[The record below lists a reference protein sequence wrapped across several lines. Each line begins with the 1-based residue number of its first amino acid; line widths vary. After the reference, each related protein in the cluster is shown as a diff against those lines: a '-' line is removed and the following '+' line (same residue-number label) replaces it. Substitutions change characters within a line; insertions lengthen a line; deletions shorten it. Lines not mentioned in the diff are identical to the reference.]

1 MGKYK
6 MIRDV
11 KLKGVNQNA
20 IQEMNRSLIIHLLW
34 EYTLCSRA
42 TLAQLT
48 GLKPATLSNVVN
60 SFIEWGIVK
69 EEGSIDGK
77 KGRRAIGIRLDT
89 ERYCIVAIR
98 LAQKYFSVGLFD
110 ISGKEIEHDTHFYDG
125 TISTSQDVFNHIR
138 QEIRKRIEKNAS
150 RKILAVGFAIPG
162 PFIRKDGRI
171 ALMSEFTHWKNIYI
185 KAELEAEFNIPVYLE
200 HDAHVGAFAEYWHM
214 SCNREIDL
222 VYVAAGQGIGTGIIT
237 NGKLYKGGL
246 GSAGEIGHTC
256 VEVNGL
262 QCECGSRGC
271 LEKYCSSLALTEEV
285 NKKLNAGAKSM
296 LHRHCS
302 FEEIVAAIQKGDRLA
317 RDEYVRACEY
327 LSVGVINI
335 INLLNPHI
343 IVIGDEMSK
352 VDADLLLSI
361 VSKNIENHILPKIK
375 EFTKII
381 VNPTDS
387 ILTGACVYAL
397 EEIFKTPVVFQKSDG
412 EESCSKISVSGTASK
427 TK

>member
-1 MGKYK
+1 MN
-6 MIRDV
+6 V
-11 KLKGVNQNA
+11 ELKLKGVNQNA
-20 IQEMNRSLIIHLLW
+20 IQEMNRSLILHLLW

-42 TLAQLT
+42 KLAQLT
-48 GLKPATLSNVVN
+48 GLKPATLSNVIN

-98 LAQKYFSVGLFD
+98 LSQKYFSVGLFD

-125 TISTSQDVFNHIR
+125 NTNTSKDVFDRIR
-138 QEIRKRIEKNAS
+138 QEIRRRIEENVP
-150 RKILAVGFAIPG
+150 RKILAIGFAIPG

-171 ALMSEFTHWKNIYI
+171 ALMSEFTHWKDIFI
-185 KAELEAEFNIPVYLE
+185 KAELEAEFSIPVYLE

-222 VYVAAGQGIGTGIIT
+222 VYIAAGQGIGTGIIT
-237 NGKLYKGGL
+237 NGTLYKGGL

-262 QCECGSRGC
+262 QCECGSKGC
-271 LEKYCSSLALTEEV
+271 LEKYCSSLALTAEV
-285 NKKLNAGAKSM
+285 NKKLSAGADSI
-296 LHRHCS
+296 LHPNCS
-302 FEEIVAAIQKGDRLA
+302 FDEIVEAIQKGDHLA
-317 RDEYVRACEY
+317 RNEYMRTCEY

-343 IVIGDEMSK
+343 IVIGDEMSR
-352 VDADLLLSI
+352 VDANLLLFI
-361 VSKNIENHILPKIK
+361 INKNVENHILPKIK
-375 EFTKII
+375 EFTKIMI
-381 VNPTDS
+381 NPTDS
-387 ILTGACVYAL
+387 FLTGACIYTL
-397 EEIFKTPVVFQKSDG
+397 EEIFKNPVVFQK
-412 EESCSKISVSGTASK
+412 K
-427 TK
+427 